1 MSSILFLGYSSLLKT
16 RILPIVELLNIQ
28 SISIAKYIEQKW
40 DDELKRYNCPISL
53 YDNYEDALN
62 YFQGNIVYIST
73 VNSMHYK
80 YAQLSLE
87 KGFNVIIDKPATIQL
102 EEAVYLVNLA
112 KQKKLLIS
120 EATVYL
126 MHPQFSLIDEIYIE
140 NNDVPKLITA
150 HFSMP
155 PFKGDNFRYKK
166 ELGGGAILDTS
177 PYAVSLGRYFF
188 KELPISVQC
197 VINERLDDGLEIEYS
212 LLMSFSNGKCLIGH
226 FGFNTEYINQ
236 ILIMGNRTNVLINRV
251 FTIPDNYENIIHIT
265 NKNQLYEERA
275 KTGNN
280 FQLYLE
286 KYLDVLNIG
295 NYENYYFDLLADAQA
310 KEMITNSIKNDN

>member
-1 MSSILFLGYSSLLKT
+1 MKSILFLGYSNLLKT
-16 RILPIVELLNIQ
+16 RILPILKLLDIQ
-28 SISIAKYIEQKW
+28 SISIAKFIEQKW
-40 DDELKRYNCPISL
+40 DDELRKYNYHISL
-53 YDNYEDALN
+53 YDNYEDALIN
-62 YFQGNIVYIST
+62 FKGNIVYIST

-87 KGFNVIIDKPATIQL
+87 KGFNVIIDKPATIRL
-102 EEAVYLVNLA
+102 EEAVSLVNLA
-112 KQKKLLIS
+112 KKKKLLIS

-126 MHPQFSLIDEIYIE
+126 MHPQFSLINEIYE
-140 NNDVPKLITA
+140 KNNDVPKLITA

-155 PFKGDNFRYKK
+155 PFKNDNFRYKK

-188 KELPISVQC
+188 KELPIDVQC
-197 VINERLDDGLEIEYS
+197 VIDERADDGLETEYS
-212 LLMSFSNGKCLIGH
+212 LLMSFNNGKCLIGH

-251 FTIPDNYENIIHIT
+251 FTIPDNYENVINVTI
-265 NKNQLYEERA
+265 KNNVFEERT

-280 FQLYLE
+280 FKLYLE
-286 KYLDVLNIG
+286 KYLYELNFG
-295 NYENYYFDLLADAQA
+295 NYENYYYDLLADAQA
-310 KEMITNSIKNDN
+310 RNMINKNIKGV